1 MLAIATTA
9 STSFLAVSG
18 LIPSQDSR
26 NFAQAKKIQPL
37 ATEAAEFGLE
47 TLPMDD
53 GSMSEAAPSLF
64 DVRQLAGVSSP
75 LGFWDPAGFSQ
86 EASEGKIRFYREVEI
101 KHGRLAMLSS
111 VGFVVAEQF
120 HPLFGGMV
128 DVPSYVAFQETPLQ
142 TFWPAVVLVISVLEV
157 FSVFSFNTPF
167 GGEKWSI
174 RSDYENGDLGFDP
187 LGLKPE
193 SPAELKEM
201 QTKELNNGRLAMLAI
216 AGMVAQEGVTG
227 AKLF

>member
-142 TFWPAVVLVISVLEV
+142 TFWPAVVLAISFAEV
-157 FSVFSFNTPF
+157 FSVFTFNSPV
-167 GGEKWSI
+167 GGEMWTI
-174 RSDYENGDLGFDP
+174 RSDHTPGDLGWDP
-187 LGLKPE
+187 LNIKPDG
-193 SPAELKEM
+193 AAALMEM
-201 QTKELNNGRLAMLAI
+201 QTRELNNGRLAMI
-216 AGMVAQEGVTG
+216 GITGMVVQELVTG
-227 AKLF
+227 QKLF

>member
-86 EASEGKIRFYREVEI
+86 DVSEGKIRFYREVEI

-120 HPLFGGMV
+120 HPLFGGEV
-128 DVPSYVAFQETPLQ
+128 DVPSYVAFQETPLLS
-142 TFWPAVVLVISVLEV
+142 FWPTVVVPIAIIEI
-157 FSVFSFNTPF
+157 FSVFSFVAPF
-167 GGEKWSI
+167 SGGAPVPVSWP
-174 RSDYENGDLGFDP
+174 G
-187 LGLKPE
+187 
-193 SPAELKEM
+193 
-201 QTKELNNGRLAMLAI
+201 LAMLLGPAMLLGLAMLLVPPCSLVPPCLASALTARDLSLANRHRRDI
-216 AGMVAQEGVTG
+216 
-227 AKLF
+227 